1 MMKNEKNKI
10 TRKCIVTSL
19 ILPVEKLT
27 RFSFNKT
34 TKELKLDID
43 KNLKSRG
50 AYFLKNKDNWE
61 ILKKRRLLNK
71 TFKYNFT
78 IDIYNDIEK
87 ALWGTY
93 EQEKNK

>member
-1 MMKNEKNKI
+1 MKNEKNNI

>member
-1 MMKNEKNKI
+1 MMKNEKNNI

-43 KNLKSRG
+43 KNLKNRG
-50 AYFLKNKDNWE
+50 AYFLKNKRQLRNF
-61 ILKKRRLLNK
+61 KKKK
-71 TFKYNFT
+71 TS
-78 IDIYNDIEK
+78 
-87 ALWGTY
+87 
-93 EQEKNK
+93 

>member
-1 MMKNEKNKI
+1 MKNEKNNI

-43 KNLKSRG
+43 KNLKNRG

>member
-1 MMKNEKNKI
+1 MMKNEKNNI

-43 KNLKSRG
+43 KKS
-50 AYFLKNKDNWE
+50 
-61 ILKKRRLLNK
+61 KKV
-71 TFKYNFT
+71 
-78 IDIYNDIEK
+78 E
-87 ALWGTY
+87 ALIF
-93 EQEKNK
+93 

>member
-1 MMKNEKNKI
+1 MMKNEKNNI

-61 ILKKRRLLNK
+61 ILKKKK
-71 TFKYNFT
+71 TS
-78 IDIYNDIEK
+78 
-87 ALWGTY
+87 
-93 EQEKNK
+93 